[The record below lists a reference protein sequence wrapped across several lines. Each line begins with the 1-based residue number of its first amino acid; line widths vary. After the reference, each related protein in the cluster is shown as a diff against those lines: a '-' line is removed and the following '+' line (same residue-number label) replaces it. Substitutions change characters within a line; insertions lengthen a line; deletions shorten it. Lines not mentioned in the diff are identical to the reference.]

1 MRITRDKRNGNS
13 DRLYFLGL
21 QNHCGPWLQP
31 WNRKMLAPWK
41 KSYDK
46 PRWHI
51 KKQRHHFADND
62 PYSQSYS
69 FSSSQVQVLDLVH
82 QESWMPENWCFWT
95 VMLEKTLESPLDSKK
110 IKPVHPKGNLSWIF
124 IGRTDA
130 EVETPIL
137 WPPDVKNRLHWKRPW
152 CWERLKAGGEGD
164 DRGWDGW
171 MASRT
176 QWTCVW
182 ASSRMVKDREAWR
195 AAVHGVPKSRT
206 RLSDWTTT
214 TAIEWSY
221 HWVTSINIFIFATK
235 GMCKKVVIFVFLH
248 FLSLL

>member
-21 QNHCGPWLQP
+21 QNHCGRWLQP
-31 WNRKMLAPWK
+31 WNWKMLAPWK

-62 PYSQSYS
+62 LYSQSYS

-124 IGRTDA
+124 IGRTGFWSWNSN
-130 EVETPIL
+130 I
-137 WPPDVKNRLHWKRPW
+137 WPPNVKNWLIWKY
-152 CWERLKAGGEGD
+152 LIMGKIEGRRR
-164 DRGWDGW
+164 RGWQRMRQLDGITDS
-171 MASRT
+171 MDMS
-176 QWTCVW
+176 
-182 ASSRMVKDREAWR
+182 
-195 AAVHGVPKSRT
+195 
-206 RLSDWTTT
+206 LSKLW
-214 TAIEWSY
+214 EW
-221 HWVTSINIFIFATK
+221 W
-235 GMCKKVVIFVFLH
+235 
-248 FLSLL
+248 